1 MLAQLGHPGVTMHRL
16 RHYYGSQV
24 RRAAGGDLRIAQEG
38 LRHADPKETATYTD
52 YAEPALVAAVHAVPL
67 TM

>member
-1 MLAQLGHPGVTMHRL
+1 MTRMGYPDVTMHRL

-38 LRHADPKETATYTD
+38 LRHADPKQTAVYTD
-52 YAEPALVAAVHAVPL
+52 FIDGDLVAAVHAVPL
-67 TM
+67 PM